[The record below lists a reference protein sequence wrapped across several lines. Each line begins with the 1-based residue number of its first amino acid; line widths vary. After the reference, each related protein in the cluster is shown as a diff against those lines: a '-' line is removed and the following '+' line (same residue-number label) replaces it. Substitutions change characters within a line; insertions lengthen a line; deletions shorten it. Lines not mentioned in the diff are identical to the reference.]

1 MFTNFTFIFQYAS
14 YDKSRGY
21 VQIISDNNKSIIII
35 LVRKVAKY
43 PIDVQTIKSYCCLKA
58 TLCVHYGN

>member
-14 YDKSRGY
+14 RDKLRGY

-43 PIDVQTIKSYCCLKA
+43 PIDVQTIKSNCCLKA